1 MRIGMSKSLIAVF
14 SIVAGM
20 VMSMNAASAGEVIGW
35 MEINPADRQ
44 IGVTARA
51 YAPSAAKIEYELQI
65 ERVGRSGKTAT
76 KQRGKAD
83 IEPGKV
89 AQLSTTSVNMGS
101 GDELAILLTISSG
114 GQIVATSALHVGQ
127 H

>member
-1 MRIGMSKSLIAVF
+1 MRTGIYKSIIAVS
-14 SIVAGM
+14 SILAGM

-35 MEINPADRQ
+35 MDVKPADRQ

-51 YAPSAAKIEYELQI
+51 YAPGEAKIEYELKI

-83 IEPGKV
+83 IEPGKT
-89 AQLSTTSVNMGS
+89 AELSTTSVNIGS
-101 GDELAILLTISSG
+101 GDQLAILLTIFSG
-114 GQIVATSALHVGQ
+114 GKVVSTNALHVGP

>member
-1 MRIGMSKSLIAVF
+1 MRIGISKSLIAIF
-14 SIVAGM
+14 SIMAGM
-20 VMSMNAASAGEVIGW
+20 LMGLNAVSAGEVIGW
-35 MEINPADRQ
+35 MEVKPAERQ

-51 YAPSAAKIEYELQI
+51 YALSETKIEFELKI

-83 IEPGKV
+83 ILPGNI
-89 AQLSTTSVNMGS
+89 AELSTTSVNIGP
-101 GDELAILLTISSG
+101 GDQMAILLTIFSG
-114 GQIVATSALHVGQ
+114 GQVVSTNALHVGP

>member
-1 MRIGMSKSLIAVF
+1 MRSGIPKSLFSFV

-20 VMSMNAASAGEVIGW
+20 VMSMNAAFAGDVVGW
-35 MEINPADRQ
+35 MDVKPADGQ

-51 YAPSAAKIEYELQI
+51 YAPLAAKVEYELRV

-83 IEPGKV
+83 IEAGKI
-89 AQLSTTSVNMGS
+89 AELSTTSVNIGS
-101 GDELAILLTISSG
+101 GDELAILLTVFSG
-114 GQIVATSALHVGQ
+114 GQVVATNALHVGP

>member
-1 MRIGMSKSLIAVF
+1 MRTGIYKSFIAVS
-14 SIVAGM
+14 SILAGV

-35 MEINPADRQ
+35 MDVKPADRQ

-51 YAPSAAKIEYELQI
+51 YAPSEAKIEYELQI

-83 IEPGKV
+83 IEPGKT
-89 AQLSTTSVNMGS
+89 AELSTTSVNIGS
-101 GDELAILLTISSG
+101 GDQLAILLTIFSG
-114 GQIVATSALHVGQ
+114 GQVVSTNALHVGPR
-127 H
+127 

>member
-1 MRIGMSKSLIAVF
+1 MRSGIQKSLFATV

-20 VMSMNAASAGEVIGW
+20 VMSMNAAFAGDVVGW
-35 MEINPADRQ
+35 MDVRPADGQ
-44 IGVTARA
+44 IGVTGRA
-51 YAPSAAKIEYELQI
+51 YAPLATKVEYELRV

-83 IEPGKV
+83 IEPGKI
-89 AQLSTTSVNMGS
+89 AELSTTSVNIGS
-101 GDELAILLTISSG
+101 GDELAILLTVFSHG
-114 GQIVATSALHVGQ
+114 EVVATNALHVGP

>member
-1 MRIGMSKSLIAVF
+1 MRTGIYKSFSAV
-14 SIVAGM
+14 SAILAGV

-35 MEINPADRQ
+35 MDVKPADRQ

-51 YAPSAAKIEYELQI
+51 YAPSEAKIEYELQI

-83 IEPGKV
+83 IEPGKT
-89 AQLSTTSVNMGS
+89 AELSTTSVNIGS
-101 GDELAILLTISSG
+101 GDQLAILLTIFSG
-114 GQIVATSALHVGQ
+114 GNVVSTNALHVGP

>member
-1 MRIGMSKSLIAVF
+1 MRIGISKSLIAVF

-20 VMSMNAASAGEVIGW
+20 VMTMNAASAGDAIGW
-35 MEINPADRQ
+35 MEIKPVDRQ

-51 YAPSAAKIEYELQI
+51 YAVQHTKIEYELHI

-83 IEPGKV
+83 IEPGKI
-89 AQLSTTSVNMGS
+89 AELSTTSVNIGS
-101 GDELAILLTISSG
+101 DDQLAILLTISSG
-114 GQIVATSALHVGQ
+114 GRIVSTSALHVGQ